1 MKQLESYHRKMDE
14 YSLQFPWQDPSQRI
28 HLSTVGSIFL
38 DLFVLPSLR
47 LISTEYQTPHEVR
60 SLGLSFSS
68 SRYPCPLILA
78 QAVEIV
84 DWISSVVSLLRLVV
98 IRQADS
104 SSSSVI
110 ASHDV
115 LVWKQAME
123 FVDLSTSQVENL
135 LQTLREWHRGDV
147 PIQGRKPPS
156 SQGVIN
162 KYELIQMNL
171 MDTASLLSHLQP
183 LPPSQSDE
191 RR

>member
-1 MKQLESYHRKMDE
+1 
-14 YSLQFPWQDPSQRI
+14 
-28 HLSTVGSIFL
+28 
-38 DLFVLPSLR
+38 
-47 LISTEYQTPHEVR
+47 
-60 SLGLSFSS
+60 
-68 SRYPCPLILA
+68 
-78 QAVEIV
+78 
-84 DWISSVVSLLRLVV
+84 
-98 IRQADS
+98 
-104 SSSSVI
+104 VI